1 MQGTVV
7 VERRDARLDRLC
19 HENRIAVIPKQRL
32 SATVDADVMQAA
44 EAAVREGRAANV
56 SAWVNEA
63 MRRHMEHDRRMQA
76 LDEFIVAYEAE
87 HGANTNDDIRGA
99 TRRARERAVV
109 VRGAGRTRVKP
120 TKRAAGA

>member
-1 MQGTVV
+1 M
-7 VERRDARLDRLC
+7 
-19 HENRIAVIPKQRL
+19 ISKQRL

-76 LDEFIVAYEAE
+76 LDEFIARFTRRSPAKP
-87 HGANTNDDIRGA
+87 A
-99 TRRARERAVV
+99 TR
-109 VRGAGRTRVKP
+109 GK
-120 TKRAAGA
+120 KR